1 LKADAVEPAFEVIRQ
16 CPPELEP
23 VRRML
28 LERLAEV
35 QRRYH
40 AEAEPYIK
48 ELARLEALSLP
59 KFLVRVA

>member
-1 LKADAVEPAFEVIRQ
+1 
-16 CPPELEP
+16 
-23 VRRML
+23 ML
-28 LERLAEV
+28 LERLAEI
-35 QRRYH
+35 QRRAH